1 MKKYAIWENDENSSS
16 SLILTDNLQKDFIEF
31 YQIEWDEDFSSG
43 KRIPDISGVRR
54 RPGAYEYVVC
64 VFTIDPNTSKTNNI
78 LECNFFQDGWW
89 QDEVEGFIREH
100 WIELSRQTLESV
112 ENIDEEPIEIEDENR
127 ILKFGEVDKKPSS
140 VKLKINNPPVTIHK
154 WATY

>member
-43 KRIPDISGVRR
+43 KRIPDISGVKR

-64 VFTIDPNTSKTNNI
+64 VFRIDPNTSKTNNI
-78 LECNFFQDGWW
+78 LECNLFREYGW
-89 QDEVEGFIREH
+89 QDDIENFVREH

-112 ENIDEEPIEIEDENR
+112 ENIDEESIEIEDVDR
-127 ILKFGEVDKKPSS
+127 ILKFAEIEKKLSPE
-140 VKLKINNPPVTIHK
+140 KLKIKNLPVTIPK
-154 WATY
+154 WKTY